1 MFAELASITRPYL
14 SHDNV
19 VTGDCTLL
27 FVLSA
32 RIVWRGPRRKV
43 WRPEDR
49 RCTLIIENSS
59 ENQYLREKAVR
70 CLADHEIGTHFVS
83 LISALVTA
91 KRIFFYKTLYLSSV
105 FSRFGCNEWLAPVE
119 CKMLAPLKLRPS
131 GI

>member
-1 MFAELASITRPYL
+1 MFAELASITRPSYL

-19 VTGDCTLL
+19 VTGDCALL

-91 KRIFFYKTLYLSSV
+91 KQNFFYKTLLLV
-105 FSRFGCNEWLAPVE
+105 FSFQQIRL
-119 CKMLAPLKLRPS
+119 
-131 GI
+131 